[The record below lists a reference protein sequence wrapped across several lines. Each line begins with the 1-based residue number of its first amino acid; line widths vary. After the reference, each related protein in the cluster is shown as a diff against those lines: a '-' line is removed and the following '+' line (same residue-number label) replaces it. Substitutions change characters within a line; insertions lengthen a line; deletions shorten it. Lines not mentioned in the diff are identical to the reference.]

1 MKNVYKLI
9 TIILLSSSD
18 EYLFDLD
25 YDLQQA
31 GMFTYTIF
39 NLVL

>member
-1 MKNVYKLI
+1 MNNVYKLI
-9 TIILLSSSD
+9 TIILSSSD

-31 GMFTYTIF
+31 GILIQYST
-39 NLVL
+39 

>member
-9 TIILLSSSD
+9 TIILSFSD

-31 GMFTYTIF
+31 GMYTYTIF
-39 NLVL
+39 NVVL